1 MAYSDWSTTA
11 ASNATT
17 LGIDIGEGCDA
28 ANINNA
34 IREMMAQLASAQL
47 QGFAAGTVMLFKQT
61 AAPTGWTKITSS
73 DDAALRIV
81 SGTVSTGG
89 SVAFISPDD
98 STWLRVDVDRPDGRG
113 RLSASAARVVVGIS
127 NGRWWVRCAPHSPA
141 KW

>member
-1 MAYSDWSTTA
+1 MYWTA
-11 ASNATT
+11 ILLALYGS
-17 LGIDIGEGCDA
+17 
-28 ANINNA
+28 
-34 IREMMAQLASAQL
+34 LASARAQ
-47 QGFAAGTVMLFKQT
+47 VPKVV
-61 AAPTGWTKITSS
+61 KITVTA
-73 DDAALRIV
+73 DRAANDFEFVAV
-81 SGTVSTGG
+81 SEDGGKFLPPGPVSPTTADTLHATTPTEFTADLSGG